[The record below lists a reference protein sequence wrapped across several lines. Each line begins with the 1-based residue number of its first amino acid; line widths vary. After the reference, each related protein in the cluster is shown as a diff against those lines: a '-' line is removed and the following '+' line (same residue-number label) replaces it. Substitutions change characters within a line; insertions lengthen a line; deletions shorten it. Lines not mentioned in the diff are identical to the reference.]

1 MTINVLGTDFRRGE
15 RCAASSCPIA
25 RACLRAAQPL
35 GYEGVSVTREDIKF
49 WFALGS
55 DFTLRKMPP
64 AVAAIVERFDA
75 VDFKAE
81 RRKRYKPVHARRSFP
96 PFQFEIKDLPRVR

>member
-1 MTINVLGTDFRRGE
+1 MTIKVFKADFLRGE
-15 RCAASSCPIA
+15 RCVASSCPIA

-35 GYEGVSVTREDIKF
+35 GYEEVSVSREDIKF

-55 DFTLRKMPP
+55 EFTLRKMPSVP
-64 AVAAIVERFDA
+64 SAIVERFDA
-75 VDFKAE
+75 VDFKVE
-81 RRKRYKPVHARRSFP
+81 RRQRYKPVHARRSFP